1 MAPPIPGT
9 RKPVQVPHR
18 SAGDVIVGIL
28 AVILLAALSIGVPIA
43 LITTIGLPIP
53 GKNPMSLLTQQLDW
67 VALLRILSV
76 VVWLAW
82 IQLVVCVGVEI
93 KAAIRGS
100 GVPARVPL
108 AGGTQ
113 AAAHRLVTAALLLF
127 TAGAALAPAFSS
139 ASTPPHNQHPATQMA
154 PGREGAQSQPRD
166 PQPPQQVGQPA
177 IAAGPNAPKFFVVDP
192 PQGRHHDSLWEIAQR
207 HLGDGRRYREI
218 FEMNKDRVQPDGSKL
233 TIASLIRP
241 GWILDMP
248 RDAYGP
254 GIQVTAPQSATVP
267 GTGASQA
274 PEGPP
279 GGSGSGSVTVTTGPG
294 GTSAEGPGGTAVVP
308 GHDGGRE
315 AAPQQRQPGSP
326 VFPYEL
332 SAASL
337 LAAGVLTALGRRR
350 REQLWRRAFGT
361 RVQQPEGEAAQAEAA
376 LRLGANE
383 PAAAMLDTGLRYL
396 SQSLAAED
404 RTPPTVFAAHIGE
417 GELDLWVAPADK
429 AAPQPWEAV
438 ENGQVWQLPMSEVS
452 SLDPD
457 QAGAALAPYP
467 GLVSIG
473 TNDSGRILVDLE
485 VAHGLISVRGASRM
499 VRAALAAIAVEL
511 ATNTWSDRM
520 RITLVGFGT
529 ELTMLAP
536 DRVTAVRTLED
547 ALPALEARAAELEQ
561 ARATSGIESVLTG
574 RCHGIHPEA
583 WAPHYVIIAVPP
595 TPEQAERLLQLARTS
610 HRMAAG
616 YVVAGDVPGATWTW
630 DITESGRLRAGV
642 LGFDLKA
649 QLLPE
654 DQYAAMVDLFRSA
667 TLPEGTALEEPPP
680 DSAPA
685 VQLDPQAA
693 FPVEVRLLGP
703 IQVEAP
709 GPSDPQRRAL
719 VDELVAFLAG
729 HPDGV
734 HPKVLTGA
742 LWPRGVPDVRDAV
755 IQRAASLLGS
765 DSAGNPNL
773 VTDPDGRLRLGPQ
786 VRVDWQVFQA
796 LLARAGRAPDDA
808 ERAVLL
814 DRALSLV
821 RGPVMDGR
829 EPSRYVWLATS
840 GLEAEASARVA
851 DAAHRLAELR
861 LSSDDAAGAMDAVRR
876 GLRLAGNDELLWRDL
891 LRDADATGREDLLRE
906 VIGELSARVAL
917 DPLLPRMA
925 PETEA
930 LIDELLPS
938 WRTSVA

>member
-1 MAPPIPGT
+1 
-9 RKPVQVPHR
+9 
-18 SAGDVIVGIL
+18 VIVEIRA
-28 AVILLAALSIGVPIA
+28 AVRNVGVP
-43 LITTIGLPIP
+43 G
-53 GKNPMSLLTQQLDW
+53 
-67 VALLRILSV
+67 
-76 VVWLAW
+76 
-82 IQLVVCVGVEI
+82 
-93 KAAIRGS
+93 
-100 GVPARVPL
+100 RVPL
-108 AGGTQ
+108 AGPSQ
-113 AAAHRLVTAALLLF
+113 SIAHRLVTAALLLF

-139 ASTPPHNQHPATQMA
+139 AATPSHNPHAAAQMA
-154 PGREGAQSQPRD
+154 PGREHAPAQPRD

-177 IAAGPNAPKFFVVDP
+177 IAAGPNAAKYYVVDP
-192 PQGRHHDSLWEIAQR
+192 PHGRHHDSLWEIAQR

-233 TIASLIRP
+233 TISSLIRP

-248 RDAYGP
+248 RDANGP
-254 GIQVTAPQSATVP
+254 GIQVAVAQSATVP
-267 GTGASQA
+267 GARVGQA
-274 PEGPP
+274 PQGPP

-294 GTSAEGPGGTAVVP
+294 GTSAEGPGGTAVMP
-308 GHDGGRE
+308 GHGGGSE
-315 AAPQQRQPGSP
+315 AAPPEQRPGTP
-326 VFPYEL
+326 VFPDEL

-376 LRLGANE
+376 LRFGADE

-396 SQSLAAED
+396 SQALAAED
-404 RTPPTVFAAHIGE
+404 RTPPAVFAAHIGAD
-417 GELDLWVAPADK
+417 ELDLWVAPADK
-429 AAPQPWEAV
+429 AAPKPWEAV
-438 ENGQVWQLPMSEVS
+438 ENGQVWKLPTPAVS

-485 VAHGLISVRGASRM
+485 VAHGLISVRGGSRM

-536 DRVTAVRTLED
+536 ERVTAVRTLDD

-583 WAPHYVIIAVPP
+583 WAPHYVIIGVPP
-595 TPEQAERLLQLARTS
+595 TPEQAERLLQLARTR

-630 DITESGRLRAGV
+630 EITEAGRLRAGV

-667 TLPEGTALEEPPP
+667 TLPDGAALEDPPP
-680 DSAPA
+680 DSAPPG
-685 VQLDPQAA
+685 QLDPHAT

-709 GPSDPQRRAL
+709 GPSGPQRRAL
-719 VDELVAFLAG
+719 DDELVVFLAG

-742 LWPRGVPDVRDAV
+742 LWPRGVTDDVRDAV
-755 IQRAASLLGS
+755 IRRAASRLGD

-773 VTDPDGRLRLGPQ
+773 ITDPDGRLRLGPQ
-786 VRVDWQVFQA
+786 VRVDWQVLRA
-796 LLARAGRAPDDA
+796 LVARASRAADDA
-808 ERAVLL
+808 ERASLL
-814 DRALSLV
+814 DQALCLV
-821 RGPVMDGR
+821 RGPLLDGR
-829 EPSRYVWLATS
+829 EPSRYGWLATS
-840 GLEAEASARVA
+840 GLETEATARVA

-861 LSSDDAAGAMDAVRR
+861 LSSGDAAGAMDAVRR

-891 LRDADATGREDLLRE
+891 LRAADGTGREDLLRE